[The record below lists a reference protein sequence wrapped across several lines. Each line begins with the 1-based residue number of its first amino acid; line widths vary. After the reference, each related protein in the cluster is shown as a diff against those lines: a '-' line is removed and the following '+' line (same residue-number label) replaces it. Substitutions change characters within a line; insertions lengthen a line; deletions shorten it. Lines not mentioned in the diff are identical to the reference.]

1 MSKDRVGIGRQAL
14 DRARRYAAERVV
26 FGRPI
31 GQNQAIQ
38 HPVAWCWMEFEA
50 VWLVCMRAAAS
61 YNLDEPCGA
70 DANAAWY
77 LSGEAAF
84 RACPDP
90 HRAWRKE
97 GSFRVSRLP

>member
-38 HPVAWCWMEFEA
+38 HPVAWCWMELEA
-50 VWLVCMRAAAS
+50 VWLVCMRA
-61 YNLDEPCGA
+61 A

-84 RACPDP
+84 RACPGP